1 MKLHSNK
8 ILLLQFLVAFLV
20 AGFLFNFLN
29 KENTSFEDLALGTSS
44 SSYQAKNKN
53 SELIHF
59 LHLDSSE
66 ILVFNKLRSKLADS
80 ISLFLGNSQTHSINQ
95 LKNGEVNYVELIS
108 REQQYK
114 NKILALSFPNANL
127 QELFL
132 SFHYV
137 LSKKKVRTLILP
149 IFMDDLREDGI
160 REVFF
165 SGLMENGFCI
175 KDKNEV
181 SHSING
187 QLKLGSTSKKS
198 SKKVEQT
205 TQERSESFLNNY
217 LNAHS
222 DLWAQRENMRGNLFN
237 WTYMLRNTILG
248 IRPGSVRKMMPDQ
261 YGKNMQALEEILK
274 LAEKNKTKVYLY
286 IPPIRSD
293 VPLPYD
299 KSEYETFKND
309 LSALC
314 QKYKGNTQLK
324 DYSKIVPGNL
334 WGFKEATNF
343 IDKCELDFMH
353 FQYKGHQ
360 ILADSLIQFITKH

>member
-1 MKLHSNK
+1 MGKRNLNFLLK
-8 ILLLQFLVAFLV
+8 IFLGLSVSLI
-20 AGFLFNFLN
+20 GFLYLN
-29 KENTSFEDLALGTSS
+29 RNSGSFENLALGTETTT
-44 SSYQAKNKN
+44 YEAKNQKGQI
-53 SELIHF
+53 IHF
-59 LHLDSSE
+59 LHLDKAEFKVLNSMFPE
-66 ILVFNKLRSKLADS
+66 LTDS
-80 ISLFLGNSQTHSINQ
+80 ISLILGNSQTHSINQ

-114 NKILALSFPNANL
+114 NNILALSFPNANL

-132 SFHYV
+132 SYHYV
-137 LSKKKVRTLILP
+137 LSKKKVSTIILP

-160 REVFF
+160 REAFF
-165 SGLMENGFCI
+165 SGLMENGFRI
-175 KDKNEV
+175 KNKNEV
-181 SHSING
+181 SQSINDL
-187 QLKLGSTSKKS
+187 LKLGTTSKKPS
-198 SKKVEQT
+198 EEVEQT
-205 TQERSESFLNNY
+205 TQEKSESFLNNY

-222 DLWAQRENMRGNLFN
+222 DLWAQRENMRGNLFT

-261 YGKNMQALEEILK
+261 YGKNKKALEEILK

-324 DYSKIVPGNL
+324 DFSKIVPGIL

-343 IDKCELDFMH
+343 IDKRELDFMH

-360 ILADSLIQFITKH
+360 ILADSLIQFTTKN